1 MVVTKEIKKGDV
13 FNLLS
18 NKKKKIKV
26 KIHILWE
33 DMKEG
38 VTQGKKNIYIY
49 IYMINLKFN
58 IILIKKFVNHGYEYG
73 SVS

>member
-1 MVVTKEIKKGDV
+1 MKKKFLLMKESKINLNKVVTKEIKKEDV

-33 DMKEG
+33 DMKKG

-49 IYMINLKFN
+49 DKSQI
-58 IILIKKFVNHGYEYG
+58 
-73 SVS
+73 

>member
-1 MVVTKEIKKGDV
+1 
-13 FNLLS
+13 
-18 NKKKKIKV
+18 
-26 KIHILWE
+26 
-33 DMKEG
+33 MKEG
-38 VTQGKKNIYIY
+38 VTQGKKN

>member
-1 MVVTKEIKKGDV
+1 MKESKINLNMVVTKEIKKEDV

-26 KIHILWE
+26 KNSYSLRGYE
-33 DMKEG
+33 KS

-49 IYMINLKFN
+49 DKSQI
-58 IILIKKFVNHGYEYG
+58 
-73 SVS
+73 